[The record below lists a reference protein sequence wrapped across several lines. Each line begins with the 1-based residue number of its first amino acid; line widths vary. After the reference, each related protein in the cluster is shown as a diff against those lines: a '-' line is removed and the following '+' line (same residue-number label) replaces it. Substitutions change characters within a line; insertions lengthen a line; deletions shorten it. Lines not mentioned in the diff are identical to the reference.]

1 MKIYLDLVFFINFG
15 FDFLLLLSVSYL
27 LKRGCP
33 IFSCIKGAFVGA
45 LSIFFLFLPLNSF
58 SLFLLKVVISVL
70 MILVTFHF
78 QNKRYFI
85 KNMVYLYLNS
95 IVLGGGLYCLNVQF
109 AMKQKG
115 LIFFH
120 NGISMN
126 VCLLLIL
133 SPVILYFY
141 LKQLKQLKVNYAS
154 YYQVSFT
161 WQEKK
166 YHMTAFLDTG
176 NQIQDPYMKRP
187 VLLIS
192 PNVLKNK
199 IQSPIYIPYHA
210 VGKDGMLSCFLLDC
224 IHIEGV
230 GDRKKVLVGILDDKI
245 RMDGIEMI
253 LGTKILEG

>member
-1 MKIYLDLVFFINFG
+1 MKVYLDLVFFINFG

-27 LKRGCP
+27 LKRGAT
-33 IFSCIKGAFVGA
+33 IFSCMKGALVGA

-58 SLFLLKVVISVL
+58 TLFLLKIGISII
-70 MILVTFHF
+70 MILTTFHF

-85 KNMVYLYLNS
+85 KNIVYLYLNS
-95 IVLGGGLYCLNVQF
+95 IVLGGGLYFLNIQF
-109 AMKQKG
+109 ATKQKG

-120 NGISMN
+120 DGISMN
-126 VCLLLIL
+126 VWLLLIL
-133 SPVILYFY
+133 SPIILYFY
-141 LKQLKQLKVNYAS
+141 IKQLKQLKINYAS
-154 YYQVSFT
+154 YYQVSFI
-161 WQEKK
+161 WKKKK
-166 YHMTAFLDTG
+166 YQITAFLDTG
-176 NQIQDPYMKRP
+176 NQIQDPYFKHP
-187 VLLIS
+187 VLLIN
-192 PNVLKNK
+192 PDVLKNK

-210 VGKDGMLSCFLLDC
+210 VGKSGMLSCFLLDK